1 LRQAASRAHPFIRR
15 PRAAARERRRI
26 AALFFDE
33 VENIFPELADGLG
46 RLSDT

>member
-1 LRQAASRAHPFIRR
+1 VKHLSHEVEHD
-15 PRAAARERRRI
+15 RERRLI

-33 VENIFPELADGLG
+33 VENIFPKLADGLG

>member
-1 LRQAASRAHPFIRR
+1 MRR
-15 PRAAARERRRI
+15 LSHGIEHHRVRRRI

-33 VENIFPELADGLG
+33 VENISPEFADGLG